1 MICDT
6 TKNFT
11 HILIEESWQIKS
23 ATKQQEVI
31 KEIKEQKNV
40 RFAWLALISY
50 HLQSLNYIYIVLPL

>member
-1 MICDT
+1 MTWKSRAKAAKSMICDT

-31 KEIKEQKNV
+31 KDLKEQKM
-40 RFAWLALISY
+40 WGLLD
-50 HLQSLNYIYIVLPL
+50 

>member
-31 KEIKEQKNV
+31 KDLKEQKM
-40 RFAWLALISY
+40 WGLLD
-50 HLQSLNYIYIVLPL
+50 